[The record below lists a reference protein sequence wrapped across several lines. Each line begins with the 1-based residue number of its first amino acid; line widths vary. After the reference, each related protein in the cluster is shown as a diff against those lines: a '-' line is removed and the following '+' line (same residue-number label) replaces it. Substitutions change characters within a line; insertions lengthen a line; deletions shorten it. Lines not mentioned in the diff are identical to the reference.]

1 MFFILI
7 FMIGLSIGSFLNVL
21 IDRLPAEESIMGRS
35 HCDHC
40 KKDLAWYDLLPI
52 LSYVYLGARCRYCG
66 KELSLFYPLVEVL
79 TGIMF
84 VFVVSLPSLN
94 LRGSTASLL
103 NLGGSGAVGGALL
116 TLHVGVL
123 EKLALLGIVSTAIVI
138 FFSDLKYQ
146 IIPDS
151 IQIALF
157 AFSFLYLMT
166 KGITPRVFLD
176 QVVAA
181 FVIMLPILLLFFA
194 TKGKAMGFG
203 DVKLSFTM
211 GFLLGVMGGVGALYI
226 GFITGATIGIILI
239 ILGKKKL
246 KSKIAFGPFL
256 ILGVITMLF
265 FGNEIVQIVRTIYP
279 F

>member
-1 MFFILI
+1 
-7 FMIGLSIGSFLNVL
+7 MIGLSIGSFLNVL

-35 HCDHC
+35 HCDYC

-52 LSYVYLGARCRYCG
+52 LSYVYLGARCRHCG
-66 KELSLFYPLVEVL
+66 EKLSLFYPLVEIL

-84 VFVVSLPSLN
+84 VFVVGMEATSF
-94 LRGSTASLL
+94 GG
-103 NLGGSGAVGGALL
+103 LGATIGVKDVGGALL

-166 KGITPRVFLD
+166 KGITPKVFLD

-181 FVIMLPILLLFFA
+181 FVIMLPILLLFLA

-203 DVKLSFTM
+203 DVKLSFTL
-211 GFLLGVMGGVGALYI
+211 GFLLGIMGGVGALYI
-226 GFITGATIGIILI
+226 GFITGATIGIIFI
-239 ILGKKKL
+239 MLGKKKL

-256 ILGVITMLF
+256 VLGVITMLF
-265 FGNEIVQIVRTIYP
+265 FGNNIVQIVRTIYP